1 MRPLPQPAPASQAD
15 VPAPSPIGHAAPL
28 TRSQLAVLALMMAGT
43 VVTSLN
49 SSIVNVSMPAIARAF
64 DAPLGG
70 KVEWVIIAYLVA
82 SAALLLSVG
91 RLADILGRTPLWIA
105 GLIVFSVGSA
115 LCGAA
120 PSLDLLVAAR
130 AFQGIGGALI
140 AATSLVI
147 LCDTFPAAE
156 RGRVLGLIAVAS
168 AISVSVGPVLGGSI
182 SSHLDWRWIFFI
194 SVPIG
199 LGAAIASHSVLP
211 RNGVRS
217 RVRFD
222 LRGALLFGVGVVGM
236 TLLPSIGQQW
246 GWTSPYFVGTVGIVV
261 VAFICAGLVE
271 RKVPS
276 PLLDMAFFR
285 NRAFVAAMLRLILS
299 RLALIAVS
307 FLLPFYF
314 EELRGFSSQWSGL
327 LLTPL
332 PLSIM
337 IVGPIAGYLVDR
349 FPSRWLET
357 LSLAIVASSLF
368 FLAQLG
374 TSSSMQEIAFLLIA
388 VGIGQGLFAVPNSKA
403 ILDAAPAS
411 EQGQASGLLSTGQ
424 VVGQSLGI
432 AVASAIFA
440 GLGGGA
446 AAALLGRQGRSLS
459 PDHLAAVQTTFLDG
473 FRIAFLVCAAFA
485 ALGVLAALLEGA
497 FQAPAAQAPKVPKRV
512 VGPFNAPSQTTR

>member
-1 MRPLPQPAPASQAD
+1 
-15 VPAPSPIGHAAPL
+15 
-28 TRSQLAVLALMMAGT
+28 MAGT

-49 SSIVNVSMPAIARAF
+49 SSIVNVSLPAIARAF
-64 DAPLGG
+64 DASVGG
-70 KVEWVIIAYLVA
+70 KVEWVIIAYLVVA
-82 SAALLLSVG
+82 AALLLSVG
-91 RLADILGRTPLWIA
+91 RLADLVGRTPLWIA

-120 PSLDLLVAAR
+120 PSLELLVAAR
-130 AFQGIGGALI
+130 AFQGIGGAII
-140 AATSLVI
+140 AASSLVI

-168 AISVSVGPVLGGSI
+168 AVSVSVGPALGGAI

-199 LGAAIASHSVLP
+199 LAAAVASHFVLP
-211 RNGVRS
+211 RSGDRNQAQ
-217 RVRFD
+217 FD
-222 LRGALLFGVGVVGM
+222 LLGALLFGVGVVGM
-236 TLLPSIGQQW
+236 TLIPSIGTQW
-246 GWTSPYFVGTVGIVV
+246 GWSSPQFVGTICIVV
-261 VAFICAGLVE
+261 VAFMCAGLVE
-271 RKVPS
+271 RRVAT
-276 PLLDMAFFR
+276 PLLDLVFLR
-285 NRAFVAAMLRLILS
+285 NGVFVAAMLRLLLS

-337 IVGPIAGYLVDR
+337 IIGPIAGYLVDR
-349 FPSRWLET
+349 YPSRWLET
-357 LSLAIVASSLF
+357 LSLAIIALSLF

-374 TSSSMQEIAFLLIA
+374 TSSSMQEIAFWLIV

-403 ILDAAPAS
+403 ILDAAPES

-424 VVGQSLGI
+424 VVGGSLGV

-440 GLGGGA
+440 GLGSGA
-446 AAALLGRQGRSLS
+446 AAVLLGRHDGPLNSDR
-459 PDHLAAVQTTFLDG
+459 LAALQTTFLDG
-473 FRIAFLVCAAFA
+473 FRVAFLVCATFA
-485 ALGVLAALLEGA
+485 VLGVLAALVEGTLRA
-497 FQAPAAQAPKVPKRV
+497 SAARATTSPGGGPLSVPR
-512 VGPFNAPSQTTR
+512 